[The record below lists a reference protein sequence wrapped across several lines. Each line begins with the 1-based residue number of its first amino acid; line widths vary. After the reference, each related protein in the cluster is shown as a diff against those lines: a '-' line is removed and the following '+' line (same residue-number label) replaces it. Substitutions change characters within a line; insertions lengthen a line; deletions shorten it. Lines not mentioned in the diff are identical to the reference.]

1 MLKSYLCDYSDIHIL
16 VKGTVVGTGTVVAV
30 QADGNNKKQYS
41 KFMYLLLA
49 A

>member
-1 MLKSYLCDYSDIHIL
+1 MLKSYLCDYIDVHIL
-16 VKGTVVGTGTVVAV
+16 VKGGTVVIV
-30 QADGNNKKQYS
+30 QAGGNNKKQYS